1 MKELKNIS
9 LLPYNTFGIDAKAK
23 LFIEY
28 YSLDELRQVLKE
40 HKGEQILHIGQ
51 GSNLLFTSDFNGVIL
66 HSGMARAKFLDD
78 ETVEA
83 QNGLRLDDMIAQLTD
98 MGYSGLEKLSLIP
111 GEVGASAVQN
121 VGAYGCEAKDVIVR
135 VNTLNVET
143 LEERVFTNE
152 ECRFGYRDSIFKH
165 ELKGKYIVTSVV
177 YKVKPGD
184 ATKTRE
190 EIIATR
196 MAKLPTVGEVGS
208 AGSFFMNP
216 FVPEEKVNELLK
228 LYPDMPHYPVGA
240 PSVNQRSVCDGES
253 GGTSCPVDLA
263 ERYQHHNLVAER
275 EKIPA
280 AWLIEQCGWKG
291 KTLGGAQVWPKQP
304 LVIVNANN
312 ATPEDIIALAARIR
326 DCVKDIFGIEISPE
340 VIYI

>member
-1 MKELKNIS
+1 MKELKDIS
-9 LLPYNTFGIDAKAK
+9 LLAYNTFGIDAKAR

-40 HKGEQILHIGQ
+40 HKRERILHIGQ
-51 GSNLLFTSDFNGVIL
+51 GSNLLFTKDFDGLIL

-83 QNGLRLDDMIAQLTD
+83 QNGLRLDDLIAQLTD
-98 MGYSGLEKLSLIP
+98 MQYCGMEKLSLIP

-121 VGAYGCEAKDVIVR
+121 VGAYGCEAKDVIDR
-135 VNTLNVET
+135 VYTLDVET
-143 LEERVFTNE
+143 LEERIFTNE
-152 ECRFGYRDSIFKH
+152 QCRFGYRDSAFKH

-177 YKVKPGD
+177 YKVKKGD

-190 EIIATR
+190 EIIETR
-196 MAKLPTVGEVGS
+196 NGKLPKVGEVGS

-216 FVPEEKVNELLK
+216 FVPEEQANVLLK
-228 LYPDMPHYPVGA
+228 QYPDMPHFETPQGV
-240 PSVNQRSVCDGES
+240 
-253 GGTSCPVDLA
+253 
-263 ERYQHHNLVAER
+263 
-275 EKIPA
+275 KIPA

-304 LVIVNANN
+304 LVIVNANH
-312 ATPEDIIALAARIR
+312 ATAQDIMDLAAAVSAS
-326 DCVKDIFGIEISPE
+326 VKEKFNITINPE
-340 VIYI
+340 VNYI

>member
-1 MKELKNIS
+1 MRVVSDIS

-40 HKGEQILHIGQ
+40 HKGERMLHIGQ
-51 GSNLLFTSDFNGVIL
+51 GSNLLFTKDFDGVIL

-98 MGYSGLEKLSLIP
+98 MRYSGLEKLSLIP

-121 VGAYGCEAKDVIVR
+121 VGAYGVEAKDVIER
-135 VNTLNVET
+135 VYTMDVESG
-143 LEERVFTNE
+143 EERVFTNA
-152 ECRFGYRDSIFKH
+152 ECKFGYRDSVFKH

-177 YKVKPGD
+177 YKVKQGD

-190 EIIATR
+190 EIIETR
-196 MAKLPTVGEVGS
+196 NGKLPKVGEVGS

-216 FVPEEKVNELLK
+216 FVPQEQANELQK
-228 LYPDMPHYPVGA
+228 KYPDMPHFDTPQGV
-240 PSVNQRSVCDGES
+240 
-253 GGTSCPVDLA
+253 
-263 ERYQHHNLVAER
+263 
-275 EKIPA
+275 KIPA

-304 LVIVNANN
+304 LVIVNANH
-312 ATPEDIIALAARIR
+312 ASAQDIMDLAAKVSAS
-326 DCVKDIFGIEISPE
+326 VKEKFNISINPE
-340 VIYI
+340 VNYI

>member
-1 MKELKNIS
+1 MNKCENAPI
-9 LLPYNTFGIDAKAK
+9 PNTFGMDVKAR

-28 YSLDELRQVLKE
+28 YSLDELRQVLRE
-40 HKGEQILHIGQ
+40 HRGEPFLHIGQ
-51 GSNLLFTSDFNGVIL
+51 GSNLLFTKDFEGVIL
-66 HSGMARAKFLDD
+66 HSGMARARFIDD

-121 VGAYGCEAKDVIVR
+121 VGAYGVEAKDVILR
-135 VNTLNVET
+135 VNTINVET

-177 YKVKPGD
+177 YKVKPGE
-184 ATKTRE
+184 ASKTRE
-190 EIIATR
+190 EIIQTR
-196 MAKLPTVGEVGS
+196 MAKLPAVGEVGS

-216 FVPEEKVNELLK
+216 FVPQQQADELLK
-228 LYPDMPHYPVGA
+228 RYPDMPHFPV
-240 PSVNQRSVCDGES
+240 E
-253 GGTSCPVDLA
+253 GG
-263 ERYQHHNLVAER
+263 LV
-275 EKIPA
+275 KIPA

-304 LVIVNANN
+304 LVIVNADH
-312 ATPEDIIALAARIR
+312 ATPEDIIALADAISKS
-326 DCVKDIFGIEISPE
+326 VKDKFGITISPE
-340 VIYI
+340 VNYI

>member
-1 MKELKNIS
+1 MQVVSNIS

-28 YSLDELRQVLKE
+28 YSLDELREVLRE
-40 HKGEQILHIGQ
+40 HKSERILHIGQ
-51 GSNLLFTSDFNGVIL
+51 GSNLLFTKDFDGVIL
-66 HSGMARAKFLDD
+66 HSGMARARFLDD

-121 VGAYGCEAKDVIVR
+121 VGAYGVEAKDVILR
-135 VNTLNVET
+135 VNTLDVES
-143 LEERVFTNE
+143 LEERVFSNE
-152 ECRFGYRDSIFKH
+152 ECRFGYRDSAFKH
-165 ELKGKYIVTSVV
+165 ELKGRYIVTSVV

-190 EIIATR
+190 EIIQTR

-216 FVPEEKVNELLK
+216 FVSEEKANELLAQ
-228 LYPDMPHYPVGA
+228 YPDMPNF
-240 PSVNQRSVCDGES
+240 PSPQGV
-253 GGTSCPVDLA
+253 
-263 ERYQHHNLVAER
+263 
-275 EKIPA
+275 KIPA

-291 KTLGGAQVWPKQP
+291 KTLGGAQVWSKQP
-304 LVIVNANN
+304 LVIVNANH
-312 ATPEDIIALAARIR
+312 ATPDDIIALAAQVSAS
-326 DCVKDIFGIEISPE
+326 VKEKFGIDIHPE
-340 VIYI
+340 VNYI

>member
-1 MKELKNIS
+1 MTIKENIS
-9 LLPYNTFGIDAKAK
+9 LLPYNTFGIDVKAR

-51 GSNLLFTSDFNGVIL
+51 GSNLLFTRDFNGVIL
-66 HSGMARAKFLDD
+66 HSGMVRARFIDD
-78 ETVEA
+78 ETIEA
-83 QNGLRLDDMIAQLTD
+83 QNGLRLDDLIAQLTD
-98 MGYSGLEKLSLIP
+98 MAYCGMEKLSLIP

-121 VGAYGCEAKDVIVR
+121 VGAYGVEAKDVIER
-135 VNTLNVET
+135 VYTMNVET
-143 LEERVFTNE
+143 QEERVFSNE
-152 ECRFGYRDSIFKH
+152 ECKFGYRDSIFKH

-177 YKVKPGD
+177 YKVKPGE
-184 ATKTRE
+184 ASKTRE
-190 EIIATR
+190 EIIQTR

-216 FVPEEKVNELLK
+216 FVPEEKANELLAQ
-228 LYPDMPHYPVGA
+228 YPDMPHFPVE
-240 PSVNQRSVCDGES
+240 GER
-253 GGTSCPVDLA
+253 V
-263 ERYQHHNLVAER
+263 
-275 EKIPA
+275 KIPA

-312 ATPEDIIALAARIR
+312 AQVSAS
-326 DCVKDIFGIEISPE
+326 VKEKFGIDIHPE
-340 VIYI
+340 VNYI

>member
-1 MKELKNIS
+1 MNQCENAPI
-9 LLPYNTFGIDAKAK
+9 PNTFGMDVKAR

-28 YSLDELRQVLKE
+28 YSLDELRQVLRE
-40 HKGEQILHIGQ
+40 HKGEPFLHIGQ
-51 GSNLLFTSDFNGVIL
+51 GSNLLFTKDFEGVIL
-66 HSGMARAKFLDD
+66 HSGMARARFIDD

-121 VGAYGCEAKDVIVR
+121 VGAYGVEAKDVILR
-135 VNTLNVET
+135 VNTINVET

-177 YKVKPGD
+177 YKVKPGE
-184 ATKTRE
+184 ASSTRE
-190 EIIATR
+190 EIIQTR

-216 FVPEEKVNELLK
+216 FVPEEKANELLK
-228 LYPDMPHYPVGA
+228 IYPDMPNF
-240 PSVNQRSVCDGES
+240 PSPS
-253 GGTSCPVDLA
+253 GV
-263 ERYQHHNLVAER
+263 
-275 EKIPA
+275 KIPA

-304 LVIVNANN
+304 LVIVNADH
-312 ATPEDIIALAARIR
+312 ATPDDIIALADAV
-326 DCVKDIFGIEISPE
+326 CKSVKDKFNIDIHPE
-340 VIYI
+340 VNYI

>member
-1 MKELKNIS
+1 
-9 LLPYNTFGIDAKAK
+9 
-23 LFIEY
+23 
-28 YSLDELRQVLKE
+28 
-40 HKGEQILHIGQ
+40 
-51 GSNLLFTSDFNGVIL
+51 
-66 HSGMARAKFLDD
+66 MARARFIDD

-83 QNGLRLDDMIAQLTD
+83 QNGLRLDDLIAQLTD
-98 MGYSGLEKLSLIP
+98 MAYCGMEKLSLIP

-121 VGAYGCEAKDVIVR
+121 VGAYGVEAKDVIER
-135 VNTLNVET
+135 VYTMDVET

-152 ECRFGYRDSIFKH
+152 ECKFGYRDSIFKH

-177 YKVKPGD
+177 YKVKPGE
-184 ATKTRE
+184 ASKTRE
-190 EIIATR
+190 EIIQTR

-216 FVPEEKVNELLK
+216 FVPEEKANELLK

-304 LVIVNANN
+304 LVIVNANH
-312 ATPEDIIALAARIR
+312 AAPQDIIDIAAAVSAS
-326 DCVKDIFGIEISPE
+326 VKEKFGIGIRPE
-340 VIYI
+340 VNYI

>member
-1 MKELKNIS
+1 MFVVSNIS

-28 YSLDELRQVLKE
+28 YSLDELRQILTE
-40 HKGEQILHIGQ
+40 HRGERILHIGQ
-51 GSNLLFTSDFNGVIL
+51 GSNLLFTGDFDGVIL
-66 HSGMARAKFLDD
+66 HSGMARAKFLND

-98 MGYSGLEKLSLIP
+98 MGYAGLEKLSLIP

-121 VGAYGCEAKDVIVR
+121 VGAYGCEAKDVIER
-135 VNTLNVET
+135 VYTLDVNT
-143 LEERVFTNE
+143 LEERVFTNA
-152 ECRFGYRDSIFKH
+152 ECRFGYRDSAFKH

-177 YKVKPGD
+177 YKVKPGN

-190 EIIATR
+190 EIIETR
-196 MAKLPTVGEVGS
+196 NGKLPKVGEVGS

-216 FVPEEKVNELLK
+216 FVPELQANALLAQ
-228 LYPDMPHYPVGA
+228 YPDMPHFETPQGV
-240 PSVNQRSVCDGES
+240 
-253 GGTSCPVDLA
+253 
-263 ERYQHHNLVAER
+263 
-275 EKIPA
+275 KIPA

-312 ATPEDIIALAARIR
+312 ATAQDIINLAAAVSES
-326 DCVKDIFGIEISPE
+326 VKEKFGITISPE
-340 VIYI
+340 VNYI

>member
-1 MKELKNIS
+1 MTIKENIS
-9 LLPYNTFGIDAKAK
+9 LLPYNTFGINVKTR

-51 GSNLLFTSDFNGVIL
+51 GSNLLFTRDFNGIIL
-66 HSGMARAKFLDD
+66 HSGMARARFIDD

-83 QNGLRLDDMIAQLTD
+83 QNGLRLDDLIAQLTD
-98 MGYSGLEKLSLIP
+98 MAYCGMEKLSLIP

-121 VGAYGCEAKDVIVR
+121 VGAYGVEAKDVIER
-135 VNTLNVET
+135 VYTMNVET
-143 LEERVFTNE
+143 QEERVFTNE
-152 ECRFGYRDSIFKH
+152 ECKFGYRDSIFKH

-177 YKVKPGD
+177 YKVKPGE
-184 ATKTRE
+184 ASKTRE
-190 EIIATR
+190 EIIQTR

-216 FVPEEKVNELLK
+216 FVPEEKANELLAQ
-228 LYPDMPHYPVGA
+228 YPDMPHFEVQSSNPQILK
-240 PSVNQRSVCDGES
+240 SS
-253 GGTSCPVDLA
+253 
-263 ERYQHHNLVAER
+263 NLV
-275 EKIPA
+275 KIPA

-291 KTLGGAQVWPKQP
+291 KMLGGAQVWSKQP

-312 ATPEDIIALAARIR
+312 ATPDDIIALAAQVSAS
-326 DCVKDIFGIEISPE
+326 VKEKFNIDIHPE
-340 VIYI
+340 VNYI

>member
-9 LLPYNTFGIDAKAK
+9 LLPYNTFGIDAKAR

-28 YSLDELRQVLKE
+28 YSLDELRTVLKE

-51 GSNLLFTSDFNGVIL
+51 GSNLLFTKDFDGVIL

-121 VGAYGCEAKDVIVR
+121 VGAYGVEAKDVIER
-135 VNTLNVET
+135 VYTIDVET
-143 LEERVFTNE
+143 LEERVFSNE
-152 ECRFGYRDSIFKH
+152 ECRFGYRDSAFKH

-190 EIIATR
+190 EIIRTR

-216 FVPEEKVNELLK
+216 FVPEEKANDLLK
-228 LYPDMPHYPVGA
+228 LYPDMPHFEVQSSNPQILK
-240 PSVNQRSVCDGES
+240 SS
-253 GGTSCPVDLA
+253 
-263 ERYQHHNLVAER
+263 NLV
-275 EKIPA
+275 KIPA

-312 ATPEDIIALAARIR
+312 ATAQDIIDLAAKVSAS
-326 DCVKDIFGIEISPE
+326 VKEKFGIDIHPE
-340 VIYI
+340 VNYI

>member
-1 MKELKNIS
+1 MRVVSDIS

-40 HKGEQILHIGQ
+40 HKGERMLHIGQ
-51 GSNLLFTSDFNGVIL
+51 GSNLLFTKDFDGVIL

-121 VGAYGCEAKDVIVR
+121 VGAYGVEAKDVIER
-135 VNTLNVET
+135 VYTLDVESG
-143 LEERVFTNE
+143 EERVFTNA
-152 ECRFGYRDSIFKH
+152 ECKFGYRDSAFKH

-177 YKVKPGD
+177 YKVKPGE
-184 ATKTRE
+184 ASKTRE
-190 EIIATR
+190 EIIQTR

-216 FVPEEKVNELLK
+216 FVPQEQADELLK
-228 LYPDMPHYPVGA
+228 KYPDMPHFDTPQGV
-240 PSVNQRSVCDGES
+240 
-253 GGTSCPVDLA
+253 
-263 ERYQHHNLVAER
+263 
-275 EKIPA
+275 KIPA

-291 KTLGGAQVWPKQP
+291 KMLGGAQVWPKQP
-304 LVIVNANN
+304 LVIVNANH
-312 ATPEDIIALAARIR
+312 ATAQDIMDLAAKVSAS
-326 DCVKDIFGIEISPE
+326 VKEKFNISINPE
-340 VIYI
+340 VNYI

>member
-1 MKELKNIS
+1 MNININY
-9 LLPYNTFGIDAKAK
+9 PIPNTFGIDAKAR

-51 GSNLLFTSDFNGVIL
+51 GSNLLFTKDFDGVIL

-83 QNGLRLDDMIAQLTD
+83 QNGLRLDDLIAQLTD
-98 MGYSGLEKLSLIP
+98 MQYCGMEKLSLIP

-121 VGAYGCEAKDVIVR
+121 VGAYGCEAKDVIER
-135 VNTLNVET
+135 VYTLDVET
-143 LEERVFTNE
+143 LEECVFTNA
-152 ECRFGYRDSIFKH
+152 ECKFGYRDSAFKH

-190 EIIATR
+190 EIIETR
-196 MAKLPTVGEVGS
+196 NGKLPKVGEVGS

-216 FVPEEKVNELLK
+216 FVPEEQANELLK
-228 LYPDMPHYPVGA
+228 QYPDMPHFETPQGV
-240 PSVNQRSVCDGES
+240 
-253 GGTSCPVDLA
+253 
-263 ERYQHHNLVAER
+263 
-275 EKIPA
+275 KIPA

-304 LVIVNANN
+304 LVIVNVNH
-312 ATPEDIIALAARIR
+312 ATAQDIIDLAAAVSAS
-326 DCVKDIFGIEISPE
+326 VKEKFGICISPE
-340 VIYI
+340 VNYI